1 MDYHNGFY
9 SCCWCGVCSCL
20 FSNSCLPKTVADQMV
35 KRSGKRD
42 KSVITLLQIVEKN
55 LIIPVQVQI
64 DLWDFFKLDTHKTRG
79 MILCIA
85 SLLYQLY
92 ISSPIIAAY
101 CQYLVYFM
109 RPQHDKYTRLQ
120 GSLLLGK
127 LLLSDYS
134 CLFSA
139 PHSSKADNIVISSG
153 GLVTYCNFV

>member
-1 MDYHNGFY
+1 MCQHLL
-9 SCCWCGVCSCL
+9 GVCSCL
-20 FSNSCLPKTVADQMV
+20 FSNSCLPKTVADQIV
-35 KRSGKRD
+35 KRSGKHN
-42 KSVITLLQIVEKN
+42 KSVITLLQIVKKKSYYTC
-55 LIIPVQVQI
+55 P
-64 DLWDFFKLDTHKTRG
+64 FFKRFFFKTRHPQKPCNN
-79 MILCIA
+79 IVKCTA

-120 GSLLLGK
+120 GSLLLGN

-153 GLVTYCNFV
+153 GLVTYYNFV